1 MRLDIENPDSSEII
15 YPAKEKDIVD
25 IETMNKIAQVNPNFR
40 EFLKRIK
47 SDLTTKE
54 IIKERYDKIYDIEDL
69 INGKGLK

>member
-15 YPAKEKDIVD
+15 YPAKEKDIID
-25 IETMNKIAQVNPNFR
+25 IETMNKITQVNPNFK

-54 IIKERYDKIYDIEDL
+54 IRKEKYDKIYDIDDL